1 MTCASAP
8 VFAWSPEGVRQAV
21 SHAVESGDGIKRIAR
36 FPHPALMER
45 ENSARW
51 ENEDRV
57 YAFFSLKNACTVVPQ
72 TEQVPFM
79 ACLPF
84 FIVTS

>member
-1 MTCASAP
+1 MYSKPFPQVVGSTKNNEERPPLVQTCKEEWTFFKHIWVTVSAKMILRYFFASL
-8 VFAWSPEGVRQAV
+8 R
-21 SHAVESGDGIKRIAR
+21 K
-36 FPHPALMER
+36 L
-45 ENSARW
+45 
-51 ENEDRV
+51 
-57 YAFFSLKNACTVVPQ
+57 CTVVPQ

>member
-1 MTCASAP
+1 
-8 VFAWSPEGVRQAV
+8 
-21 SHAVESGDGIKRIAR
+21 
-36 FPHPALMER
+36 MER
-45 ENSARW
+45 ENSTRW